1 MSSKSKSRTALIGG
15 VEIKS
20 PQDLPDPTQIE
31 RVEEPWMRL
40 EIVTPK
46 EYLGQIMKLAQERKA
61 VYKDMKYLD
70 VNYGI
75 ASSALSSIGLPRNDS
90 DKTRVILHYEI
101 PLVFLIIDFYDKLKS
116 VSQGYA
122 SLNYEF
128 LEYRPCEIVKL
139 DILVAEEK
147 VEALATI
154 VYKDEAYQKARK
166 IVDSLKDVLPRQLF
180 EVKIQGMIGG
190 KIIASAR
197 LPAMRKDVT
206 AKLYGGDVTRKK
218 KLLEKQKKG
227 KRRMKRMGRIEIS
240 GEVFRAVLKT

>member
-1 MSSKSKSRTALIGG
+1 MK
-15 VEIKS
+15 
-20 PQDLPDPTQIE
+20 
-31 RVEEPWMRL
+31 L
-40 EIVTPK
+40 EIITPK
-46 EYLGQIMKLAQERKA
+46 KYLGQVMKLAKERKA
-61 VYKDMKYLD
+61 IYRDMRYLD
-70 VNYGI
+70 AGEE
-75 ASSALSSIGLPRNDS
+75 S
-90 DKTRVILHYEI
+90 RVVLHYEI
-101 PLVFLIIDFYDKLKS
+101 PLASLIVDFYDKLKS

-128 LEYRPCEIVKL
+128 LEYRPCQIVKL
-139 DILVAEEK
+139 DILVAGEK
-147 VEALATI
+147 VEALSSI

-180 EVKIQGMIGG
+180 EVKIQAAIGG

-227 KRRMKRMGRIEIS
+227 KRRMKAMGKVDIPT
-240 GEVFRAVLKT
+240 EVYRAVLK